1 MPVWPSTLGYKE
13 QHCGGYTAGQSS
25 CTGQWLTSLAI
36 ASNPTK
42 ATVKPHPHEWIN
54 KPPSCIFQT
63 DASAKVASQRAH
75 LSQQSNYKCY
85 FIHGWCTYSLGYI
98 SIKCVHATSANL
110 NFNPSSAQK
119 TGFWCYPIS
128 GMGRLPWSHVDLEKC
143 KWTTFNWDSFNT

>member
-1 MPVWPSTLGYKE
+1 MPVWPSTPGYKE

-36 ASNPTK
+36 ASYPTK

-63 DASAKVASQRAH
+63 DASAKTASQRAH

-85 FIHGWCTYSLGYI
+85 FIYAWCTYSLGFSYGKYVFQMCLCNASQSNFQPFTSWENWILMLSCFWVGQITMYTCWPANIQINYI
-98 SIKCVHATSANL
+98 
-110 NFNPSSAQK
+110 
-119 TGFWCYPIS
+119 
-128 GMGRLPWSHVDLEKC
+128 
-143 KWTTFNWDSFNT
+143 